1 MKAIETDSQSKII
14 LAKEYVRRLAPDES
28 GGYVASIL
36 EFPGCV
42 AEGET
47 AEEALANLD
56 NAAESWINV
65 ALANG
70 YHVREPINFDG
81 CNGKIALRMPRTL
94 HKQAAELAELE
105 GCSLNQLL
113 VTAIA
118 GYVGGQQ
125 LLSKFEELT
134 QSIKRDYVLLCH
146 VQLSSESFITGSVMK
161 KNLQD
166 FRPEFV
172 ASTGNK
178 SKYVNL
184 LGVGNG

>member
-1 MKAIETDSQSKII
+1 MTAIEADSQSKKI

-47 AEEALANLD
+47 AEEALTNLD

-70 YHVREPINFDG
+70 YHVRAPINFDG

-118 GYVGGQQ
+118 SYVGGQQ
-125 LLSKFEELT
+125 LISKFEELT
-134 QSIKRDYVLLCH
+134 QSIKRDYYVLCH
-146 VQLSSESFITGSVMK
+146 VQLSDKSFITGTDVK
-161 KNLQD
+161 KTLKN
-166 FRPEFV
+166 FRPERIV
-172 ASTGNK
+172 NTVENK
-178 SKYVNL
+178 KTL
-184 LGVGNG
+184 FLEQ